1 MMIKVIADRVIEP
14 HFYWKNETDSNS
26 ISRKEFDIYEL
37 SKKFDL
43 DLSELNGNPSRVRIK
58 KFIDRGFNIIV
69 EEMRKIDYS
78 YDRETKSFIKRQ
90 K

>member
-1 MMIKVIADRVIEP
+1 MMIKIIADKVIEP
-14 HFYWKNETDSNS
+14 FYYGRNEIDSNGT
-26 ISRKEFDIYEL
+26 SRKELDIYEL
-37 SKKFDL
+37 SKKYDL
-43 DLSELNGNPSRVRIK
+43 DLSELNGNQSRVRMK
-58 KFIDRGFNIIV
+58 KFIDKGFNILI